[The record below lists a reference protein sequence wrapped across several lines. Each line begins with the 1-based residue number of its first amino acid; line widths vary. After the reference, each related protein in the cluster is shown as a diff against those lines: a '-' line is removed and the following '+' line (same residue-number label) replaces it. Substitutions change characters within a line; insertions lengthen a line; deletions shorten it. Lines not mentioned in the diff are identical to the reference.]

1 MKLKVYI
8 ETTVVS
14 YLTSRVSG
22 NPVVAG
28 HQESTREFWNRLGD
42 FDVFVSDLVLQ
53 EAGRGDPTQARAR
66 LDALVAF
73 PVVDVDD

>member
-14 YLTSRVSG
+14 YLTSRLSG

-28 HQESTREFWNRLGD
+28 HQESTREFWNRLGES
-42 FDVFVSDLVLQ
+42 DVFVSDLVLG
-53 EAGRGDPTQARAR
+53 EG
-66 LDALVAF
+66 V
-73 PVVDVDD
+73 